1 LFETNSTP
9 PGPKKLSFLSYIPLN
24 CGNAVADGRATP
36 PERGSCFTLKTD
48 RGENWDWG
56 QPTKKS

>member
-48 RGENWDWG
+48 RGENWD
-56 QPTKKS
+56 